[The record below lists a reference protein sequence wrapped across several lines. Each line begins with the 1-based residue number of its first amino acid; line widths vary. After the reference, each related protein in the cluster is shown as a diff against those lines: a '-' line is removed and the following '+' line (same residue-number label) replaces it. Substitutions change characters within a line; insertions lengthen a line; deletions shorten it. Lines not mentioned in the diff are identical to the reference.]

1 MLWCWLKRVC
11 KILRVQILSKH
22 FDSFEKSEFSE
33 KIRKNNGGIR
43 RKTDIS
49 WLLKA
54 LESYIWYQMI
64 ARTMFYNHVIS
75 NININYCWCMYNKE
89 IVINKRKI
97 DDK

>member
-1 MLWCWLKRVC
+1 MGVY
-11 KILRVQILSKH
+11 V
-22 FDSFEKSEFSE
+22 E
-33 KIRKNNGGIR
+33 
-43 RKTDIS
+43 KTDIS

-75 NININYCWCMYNKE
+75 NININNCWCMYIKE

-97 DDK
+97 DNK